1 MSNLKT
7 YKVKFFGSKEKREQI
22 KLVKAEVKAEDRSS
36 VEEVLRRL
44 HGWQVINGLKVRQ

>member
-22 KLVKAEVKAEDRSS
+22 KLVKTEVKAEGRDS
-36 VEEVLRRL
+36 VEDILRHL